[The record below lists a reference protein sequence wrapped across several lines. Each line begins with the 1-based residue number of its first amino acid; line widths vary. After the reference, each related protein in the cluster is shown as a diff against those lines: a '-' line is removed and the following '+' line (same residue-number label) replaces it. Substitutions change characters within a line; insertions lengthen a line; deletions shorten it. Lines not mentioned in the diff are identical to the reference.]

1 MTNNRDL
8 LMTNELAK
16 SISHVSRLEG
26 SFVLRSGQHA
36 THYFDKYRFEADP
49 ALLRAI
55 AKRMLGLLPDGV
67 EVLAGLE
74 LGGVPIATA
83 ISLESGL
90 PAAFVRKEAKRYGT
104 CRAVEGSE
112 VKGRRVVIVE
122 DVISTGGAVTDA
134 AQLLAKEGAELIGI
148 VCAIWRGKCTP
159 AIADLPGIAVT
170 PAFTSEDLAD

>member
-1 MTNNRDL
+1 MS
-8 LMTNELAK
+8 NELAK
-16 SISHVSRLEG
+16 SISRVSCLEG

-49 ALLRAI
+49 VLLRAI
-55 AKRMLGLLPDGV
+55 AGRMLSLLPDGV

-83 ISLESGL
+83 MSLESGV
-90 PAAFVRKEAKRYGT
+90 PAAFVRKQAKSYGT

-122 DVISTGGAVTDA
+122 DVISTGGAVADA
-134 AQLLAKEGAELIGI
+134 ARLLEKEGAVLIGV
-148 VCAIWRGKCTP
+148 VCAIWRGKGTP
-159 AIADLPGIAVT
+159 NIADLPGIAIK
-170 PAFTSEDLAD
+170 PAFTTEDLAE